1 MHGGP
6 TGHRID
12 WTEATKKVN
21 VKYIREQLARLTLE
35 QISSIWREQIAPPT
49 AAIEQSQPAKRW
61 SLNSAV
67 GTSLVVMI
75 GLSDRCT

>member
-49 AAIEQSQPAKRW
+49 AAIQQSQPADGRA
-61 SLNSAV
+61 LI
-67 GTSLVVMI
+67 LP
-75 GLSDRCT
+75 